1 MAALLRFVDRPIA
14 IGREWLEYT
23 NISEDGSDIII
34 KPVWFTESQLPPS
47 EQKNKRAQKSL
58 LVIPGDIADNDISE
72 EESFYQR
79 NNERKWLFHPRK
91 NIKRLTQKKNR

>member
-1 MAALLRFVDRPIA
+1 MP
-14 IGREWLEYT
+14 LEE
-23 NISEDGSDIII
+23 NGWNVSEDGSDIII

-72 EESFYQR
+72 EESFDKSPKRKKDYQR
-79 NNERKWLFHPRK
+79 NNERKWFFHPRK
-91 NIKRLTQKKNR
+91 NIKRLAQKKNR